1 MSAVA
6 LALVLTAA
14 VAHASWNFLA
24 KTATGGARL
33 IWLIGLTSGL
43 LMTPFALVIL
53 VADGGG
59 PGWEALGFM
68 AVSGLL
74 HSAYFV
80 LLQRGYATGDLSF
93 VYPLARGF
101 GPLLATIAAIAL
113 LGERP
118 SAVALAGSAVI
129 VVAVLSLAAWPSGES
144 AGAPGVREATSYA
157 LATGVFIA
165 CYTLWDKQAVGSLD
179 LDPVVYYWGSTW
191 CIAAVL
197 SPVALGAG
205 SGGLGEVWRANRRAV
220 LGVAALSSAAYV
232 LVLYALAIAPVTLV
246 APAREASILVGAAL
260 GTQLLQE
267 GDTRRRLTCA
277 AAIVVGIGLLAAG

>member
-1 MSAVA
+1 MDAVA

-14 VAHASWNFLA
+14 VAHAGWNFLA

-33 IWLIGLTSGL
+33 VWLFGLTSGV
-43 LMTPFALVIL
+43 LMTPFAVFAWL
-53 VADGGG
+53 DGAG
-59 PGWEALGFM
+59 PGWAGLGFM

-74 HSAYFV
+74 HSGYFV

-101 GPLLATIAAIAL
+101 GPLLATIAAIVL

-118 SAVALAGSAVI
+118 SATALAGGAVI
-129 VVAVLSLAAWPSGES
+129 VAAVLSLAAWPSGE
-144 AGAPGVREATSYA
+144 GASTPGVREATGYA
-157 LATGVFIA
+157 LGTGVFIA
-165 CYTLWDKQAVGSLD
+165 GYTLWDKQAVGSLD
-179 LDPVVYYWGSTW
+179 LSPIVYYWGSTW

-197 SPVALGAG
+197 SPVALHPQ
-205 SGGLGEVWRANRRAV
+205 SGLRAVWRANRRAV
-220 LGVAALSSAAYV
+220 LGVAALSSLAYV

-260 GTQLLQE
+260 GAQLLGE

-277 AAIVVGIGLLAAG
+277 AAIVAGIGLLAVG